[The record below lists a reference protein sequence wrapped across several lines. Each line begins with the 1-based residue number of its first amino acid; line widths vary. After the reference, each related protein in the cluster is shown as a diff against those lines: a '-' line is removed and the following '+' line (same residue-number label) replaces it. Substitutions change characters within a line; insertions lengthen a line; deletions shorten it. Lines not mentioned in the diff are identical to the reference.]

1 MRSRTATVLSSLAYL
16 VVTFPLAILWHQV
29 LFKVPYEEIGY
40 IGREDPIFV
49 FGFISIAMQGILL
62 TLGYLVF
69 AKPEHSIGRGI
80 RYALAVGV
88 FFWTSHVLTFAA
100 K

>member
-1 MRSRTATVLSSLAYL
+1 MTSRTATVLSSLAYL
-16 VVTFPLAILWHQV
+16 VVTFPLAILWHRV

-62 TLGYLVF
+62 SLGYRVF
-69 AKPEHSIGRGI
+69 AKSEHKVRAGSRRVLLDIACPGI
-80 RYALAVGV
+80 RGERRYQ
-88 FFWTSHVLTFAA
+88 SP
-100 K
+100 